1 MQHAAPSAFK
11 ALKPR
16 ENNRLRPDPQEPKL
30 NTRLPAAAMGLGQP
44 LPHSI
49 RQGSGK
55 SSGKSSGTFAAKSKA
70 YSNHYSTTSE
80 NGSLHACALACAR
93 MCVSL
98 SFSGSRVVDKLKS
111 LFQKGNSHYFA
122 HYLATT
128 SAAAAGSSTR
138 NLLKNL
144 EKGDF

>member
-16 ENNRLRPDPQEPKL
+16 ENNRLHPDPQEPKL
-30 NTRLPAAAMGLGQP
+30 NTRQPAAAMGSGKP
-44 LPHSI
+44 LPHSF
-49 RQGSGK
+49 RQG
-55 SSGKSSGTFAAKSKA
+55 SGKSSGTFAAKSKA
-70 YSNHYSTTSE
+70 YSNYYSTTSE
-80 NGSLHACALACAR
+80 IGPLHACALACAR

-98 SFSGSRVVDKLKS
+98 SFSGSRVVDRLKS

-122 HYLATT
+122 HYLAPT
-128 SAAAAGSSTR
+128 SAVVAGSSTL